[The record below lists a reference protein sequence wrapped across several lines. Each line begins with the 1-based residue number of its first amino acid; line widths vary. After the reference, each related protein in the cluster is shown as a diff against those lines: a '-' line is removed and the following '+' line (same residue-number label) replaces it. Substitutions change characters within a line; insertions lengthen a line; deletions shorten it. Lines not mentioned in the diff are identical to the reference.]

1 MRFLSNCIVVQAHT
15 RMIQRRDR
23 QHHSY
28 RMRGTLGGGTMTRGT
43 NTAPLSRPEDPS
55 GSQFWLIE

>member
-1 MRFLSNCIVVQAHT
+1 MRFASNCIPVQAHT

-28 RMRGTLGGGTMTRGT
+28 RMRGTLGGGTMTRDEHCAAITPGR
-43 NTAPLSRPEDPS
+43 PSRISILAD
-55 GSQFWLIE
+55 